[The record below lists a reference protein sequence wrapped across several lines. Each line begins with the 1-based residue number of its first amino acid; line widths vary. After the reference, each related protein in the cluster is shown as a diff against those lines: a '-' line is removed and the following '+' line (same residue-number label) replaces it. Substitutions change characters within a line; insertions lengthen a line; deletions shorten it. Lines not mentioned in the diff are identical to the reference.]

1 MEKMQVETISE
12 AGAIKKR
19 YPFDGN
25 RIIIQKWDKNK
36 HGGYMPTFTPSS
48 VKLYKSGI
56 WPFRSLKRKVYLMKD
71 ANACIDFAF
80 LDNQDKATMPTVTR
94 ADIIKIFK
102 MEVFRAAGAITN
114 KLQVPTMLYI
124 LSIMPTMFCVIILLV
139 ITGRL
144 KI

>member
-1 MEKMQVETISE
+1 MEKMQVEIISE
-12 AGAIKKR
+12 AGAMRKR
-19 YPFDGN
+19 YPFEGN

-56 WPFRSLKRKVYLMKD
+56 WPFRSLKRRVYLMKD
-71 ANACIDFAF
+71 ASACIDFTF
-80 LDNQDKATMPTVTR
+80 LDEQDKAIMPTVTR
-94 ADIIKIFK
+94 GDIAKVFK
-102 MEVFRAAGAITN
+102 MEVFRAAGTITN

-124 LSIMPTMFCVIILLV
+124 LSIIPTMFCLIILLV

-144 KI
+144 RI